1 MIKYKVYIKAIFVIL
16 IIAGLFGFANHRN
29 SIRKIVDIEVS
40 FEGGD
45 SLFVTSNEV
54 NKLLIQNSGNIKN
67 KSKESILL
75 KVIEQGI
82 MKNKMIE
89 NAEVYMTIDGILK
102 VSVLQKKPIARI
114 VVNGTSYYLDRHGKK
129 MRLSSNYSARVPI
142 VEGVLG
148 KDDLEQVFQF
158 IKQVLKDDFM
168 KKQIIG
174 VKIKQNKFF
183 DLKTRMGNQLIE
195 FGKLENIENKI
206 NKIKAF
212 YQKMD
217 KDKSINKYS
226 KINLEYNKQIVCT
239 K

>member
-1 MIKYKVYIKAIFVIL
+1 MIKYKVYIKVIFVIL

-67 KSKESILL
+67 KSKESIFL

>member
-158 IKQVLKDDFM
+158 IKQVLKDNFM

>member
-67 KSKESILL
+67 KSKESIFL

>member
-54 NKLLIQNSGNIKN
+54 NNLLIQNSGNIKN

-158 IKQVLKDDFM
+158 IKQVLKDNFM

>member
-67 KSKESILL
+67 KSKENILL